1 MLGAVVLGPALGQ
14 GLLGGHVASRGMLGA
29 VGPGQGLPPPMLVWQ
44 GQDPLEA
51 PAEVRAGAAREGSEA
66 LGRALGALLPA
77 GHARGAGG
85 SSPLEPGP
93 AGAAPGGKPRA
104 WEGQG
109 TETEPS
115 GTGTSGLWAE
125 QGKAELL
132 LCVLPFPLLPSPL
145 PVPR

>member
-1 MLGAVVLGPALGQ
+1 
-14 GLLGGHVASRGMLGA
+14 
-29 VGPGQGLPPPMLVWQ
+29 VWQ
-44 GQDPLEA
+44 GQDPLQA
-51 PAEVRAGAAREGSEA
+51 PAEVRAGAAREGSGA

-93 AGAAPGGKPRA
+93 AGAALGVSPELGRGR
-104 WEGQG
+104 GRRRS
-109 TETEPS
+109 PS

-145 PVPR
+145 PCPSVRLVSFPGVLPW